1 MRTIFTTFLA
11 ALLFLVPSREA
22 TAQLDDVESRPTV
35 TVTDSDI
42 EAGDVVRWTAD
53 NVYILDGLVIVED
66 GAMLHIDAGTVIKA
80 QDGTGTDASA
90 LVVARGGKIFAEG
103 TPTQPI
109 IFTSVQDNISTPDL
123 LTYED
128 RGLWGGIVILG
139 HAGTN
144 NPGDAAGDFKEIE
157 GVNELV
163 PDGDTRAEYGGT
175 VDDDNSGVM
184 RYVSIRHTGI
194 NIGESDGNEIQG
206 LTLGGVG
213 SGTVLEHIEVYA
225 SGDDG
230 VEFFGGTVNLKYFV
244 SVFNSDD
251 AVDWDQGWRG
261 KGQFWFVLQGTDKAG
276 AAAEQ
281 DGAGGD
287 EHFQPY
293 AIPEIYNVT
302 YVGAGSDASPESDRG
317 EMLMFRDNS
326 GGFYHNSIFTQFN
339 TGKGGH
345 ALQIEDIDNT
355 GSKTEDSRQRFEAG
369 DLGLTH
375 NIWWDFGAGLDPQT
389 WIAGSDPT
397 FVAAVLTYLLA
408 NGNGTVDPQL
418 RGIERA
424 TTGTGTLDPRPHSN
438 SPAFTLSRADYPDGD
453 HFFSET
459 NYIGAFGRANWLLGW
474 TALDELGYVHTESEE
489 VESRPEIMVTDDD
502 INAADTVRWTADN
515 VYILNGL
522 VIVEE
527 GAMLHI
533 DAGTVVKAQDGTGTD
548 ASALVVARGGK
559 IFAEGTPTQPIIFTS
574 VQDNIS
580 TPDLLTYED
589 RGLWGGIVILGHAGT
604 NNPGDAA
611 GDFKEIEGVNEL
623 VPDGDTRAEYGGT
636 VDDDNSGVMR
646 YVSIRHTGINIGESD
661 GNEIQG
667 LTLGGVGSGTV
678 LEHIEVYAS
687 GDDGVEFFGGTVN
700 LKYFVSVFN
709 SDDAV
714 DWDQGWRG
722 KGQFWFVLQ
731 GTDKAGAAA
740 EQDGAGGDEH
750 FQPYAIPEIY
760 NVTYVG
766 AGSDASPESD
776 RGEMLMFRDNS
787 GGFYHNSIFTQF
799 NTGKGGHALQIEDID
814 NTGSKTED
822 SRQRFEAGDLGLTHN
837 IWWDFGAGLDPQTWI
852 AGSDPTFVAAVL
864 TYLLANGNG
873 TVDPQLRGIERATTG
888 TGTLDPRPHSN
899 SPAFTLSRADYP
911 DSDHFFSETNY
922 IGAFGREN
930 WLFGWTALDELG
942 YTGSIPTSIEQVS
955 VAEIPSEISLN
966 QNYPNPFNPVTT
978 VEFDLDRAQ
987 NVTLTVYD
995 VAGRQVAVLVDGQK
1009 AAGTYRVQFDAS
1021 NLSSG
1026 LYLYRLHTQTG
1037 SLTRKM
1043 TLLK

>member
-1 MRTIFTTFLA
+1 MKFFCTACLA
-11 ALLFLVPSREA
+11 ALLLVISPLDA
-22 TAQLDDVESRPTV
+22 AAQTDDVESRPTV

-42 EAGDVVRWTAD
+42 NAGDVVRWTAD

-66 GAMLHIDAGTVIKA
+66 GAQLYVEAGTVIKA
-80 QDGTGTDASA
+80 EEGTGADASA
-90 LVVARGGKIFAEG
+90 LVIARGGKIFAEG

-109 IFTSVQDNISTPDL
+109 IFTSVQDNISSADL

-139 HAGTN
+139 HATTN
-144 NPGDAAGDFKEIE
+144 NPGDAEGDYKEIE

-163 PDGDTRAEYGGT
+163 PDGDTRAEYGG
-175 VDDDNSGVM
+175 DNDSDNSGVI
-184 RYVSIRHTGI
+184 RYASIRHTGI

-213 SGTVLEHIEVYA
+213 AGTVLEYIEVYA

-230 VEFFGGTVNLKYFV
+230 VEFFGGTVNLKHFV

-261 KGQFWFVLQGTDKAG
+261 KGQFWFVLQAPDKAG

-287 EHFQPY
+287 EFFKPY
-293 AIPEIYNVT
+293 AIPRIYNVT

-317 EMLMFRDNS
+317 EMLMFRDNT

-375 NIWWDFGAGLDPQT
+375 NIWWDFGAGPELGS
-389 WIAGSDPT
+389 WVAGSDQG
-397 FVAAVLTYLLA
+397 FVTAVLAYLA
-408 NGNGTVDPQL
+408 NNGNTAVDPEL
-418 RGIERA
+418 RAIERG
-424 TTGTGTLDPRPHSN
+424 TEGTGTLDPRPASD
-438 SPAFTLSRADYPDGD
+438 SPAFTNPRASYPEN
-453 HFFSET
+453 HYFFSET
-459 NYIGAFGRANWLLGW
+459 DYIGAFGRANWLTGW
-474 TALDELGYVHTESEE
+474 TALDQLGYLHKETDD
-489 VESRPEIMVTDDD
+489 VESRPTVTVTDGN
-502 INAADTVRWTADN
+502 INAGDNVRWTADN
-515 VYILNGL
+515 VYVLDGL
-522 VIVEE
+522 VIVED
-527 GAMLHI
+527 GAELHI
-533 DAGTVVKAQDGTGTD
+533 DAGTVVKAEEGTGAD
-548 ASALVVARGGK
+548 ASALVIARGGK

-580 TPDLLTYED
+580 SADLLTYED
-589 RGLWGGIVILGHAGT
+589 RGLWGGIVILGHATT
-604 NNPGDAA
+604 NNPGDAE
-611 GDFKEIEGVNEL
+611 GDYKEIEGVNEL
-623 VPDGDTRAEYGGT
+623 VPDGDTRAEYGG
-636 VDDDNSGVMR
+636 DNDSDNSGVIR
-646 YVSIRHTGINIGESD
+646 YASIRHTGINIGESD

-667 LTLGGVGSGTV
+667 LTLGGVGAGTV
-678 LEHIEVYAS
+678 LEYIEVYAS

-700 LKYFVSVFN
+700 LKHFVSVFN

-731 GTDKAGAAA
+731 APDKAGAAA
-740 EQDGAGGDEH
+740 EQDGAGGDE
-750 FQPYAIPEIY
+750 FFKPYAIPRIY

-776 RGEMLMFRDNS
+776 RGEMLMFRDNT

-837 IWWDFGAGLDPQTWI
+837 IWWDFGAGPELGSWV
-852 AGSDPTFVAAVL
+852 AGSDQGFVTAVL
-864 TYLLANGNG
+864 AYLAANGN
-873 TVDPQLRGIERATTG
+873 VPMDPELRGIERGTEG
-888 TGTLDPRPHSN
+888 TGTLDPRPHN
-899 SPAFTLSRADYP
+899 RTAAFTLPRAALP
-911 DSDHFFSETNY
+911 SGDHFFSWANY
-922 IGAFGREN
+922 IGAFGKEN
-930 WLFGWTALDELG
+930 WLRGWTALDELG
-942 YTGSIPTSIEQVS
+942 YVGNISTSIEQL
-955 VAEIPSEISLN
+955 VAEEIPSEIALE
-966 QNYPNPFNPVTT
+966 QNYPNPFNPST
-978 VEFDLDRAQ
+978 VIEFDLDRAQ
-987 NVTLTVYD
+987 HVTLAVYD
-995 VAGRQVAVLVDGQK
+995 LTGRQVAQLINAPKTV
-1009 AAGTYRVQFDAS
+1009 GTYRVAFDGSQLA
-1021 NLSSG
+1021 SG
-1026 LYLYRLHTQTG
+1026 LYIYQLRTENQV
-1037 SLTRKM
+1037 LTRKM
-1043 TLLK
+1043 MLLK